1 MAPRPR
7 IDGTPP
13 THAVLLLQVTN
24 DTMLGALYSLVV
36 TPFPMPGS
44 IWLTPSNTAI
54 TDIKQGPPQSVNV
67 ALGRRRLL
75 QLDSPGSGDWT
86 RWLPCLPS
94 WIPAACLNARE
105 GIDCRQVST
114 GGNETSFGS
123 LSTCSLP
130 GCSPA
135 LAR

>member
-1 MAPRPR
+1 M
-7 IDGTPP
+7 
-13 THAVLLLQVTN
+13 LLPQVTN

-54 TDIKQGPPQSVNV
+54 TDIKQGLPQSVNV

-75 QLDSPGSGDWT
+75 QLGRPGTHAWT
-86 RWLPCLPS
+86 RCLLCLHS
-94 WIPAACLNARE
+94 WPRAACCTLLKE
-105 GIDCRQVST
+105 MDCQQVPT
-114 GGNETSFGS
+114 GGNEKSSASLLTS
-123 LSTCSLP
+123 SLP
-130 GCSPA
+130 GCSPT